1 MCVWGGG
8 GVGGQKHV
16 FLSRARPAPPPPRS
30 PVGILP
36 HAVDFYATADLML
49 FLVYM
54 FAATKSEVFTNQ
66 TDIYIDNIALQ
77 VIFEN

>member
-1 MCVWGGG
+1 
-8 GVGGQKHV
+8 
-16 FLSRARPAPPPPRS
+16 
-30 PVGILP
+30 
-36 HAVDFYATADLML
+36 ML